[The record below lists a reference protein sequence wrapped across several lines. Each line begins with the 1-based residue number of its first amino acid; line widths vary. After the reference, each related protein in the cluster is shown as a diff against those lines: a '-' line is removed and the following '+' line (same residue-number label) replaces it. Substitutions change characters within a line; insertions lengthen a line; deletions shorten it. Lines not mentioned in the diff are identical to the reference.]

1 MSPVSHVECSETPSV
16 QSWPVTTSTFQ
27 NRLHSHMLWSVCWR
41 SWCWLLF
48 AATGCFLVHAQERVP
63 RGAAADLLR
72 AVAQAERFEAALLE
86 CRKSLQVCEASPEE
100 RDRGGEKAS
109 KTRSSLLAPGAIESP
124 EWPENYGDL
133 LRFPFGIA
141 DMKTLKEVARELW
154 SPVGTAADLRD
165 EVGCAKGERDS
176 CGLAVTAGRPTA
188 TQGRVRTPIRCEVTI
203 ADQFLV
209 EDMLH
214 FGVVDAE
221 VRAMA
226 LRKLKQSER
235 TWLKF
240 GAKIAGKAA
249 GVCLA
254 AAYSP
259 YLVLG
264 KLGFGA
270 SGIAAGSMAASS
282 QGAAVAAGSWFAWAQ
297 STAATGFGF
306 WKLGAASAGTYTYIG
321 GATQGKCERGEWTD
335 KHLLMT
341 LVDQGLVDYEMRN
354 LMLSKL
360 QMRSRL
366 IGIPNVT
373 FTFHD
378 CILVSERGFRQF
390 KGMRCTSEMVG
401 VHPIGGVGTR
411 WSAQLWDDAQDWCLQ
426 NTGCTGI
433 MLYVGGNT
441 MHCNFWCGRPQFCSE
456 SMQPSEKA
464 GVEES
469 EDWNLWVKEGSPE
482 K

>member
-165 EVGCAKGERDS
+165 EV
-176 CGLAVTAGRPTA
+176 
-188 TQGRVRTPIRCEVTI
+188 
-203 ADQFLV
+203 
-209 EDMLH
+209 
-214 FGVVDAE
+214 
-221 VRAMA
+221 
-226 LRKLKQSER
+226 
-235 TWLKF
+235 
-240 GAKIAGKAA
+240 
-249 GVCLA
+249 
-254 AAYSP
+254 
-259 YLVLG
+259 
-264 KLGFGA
+264 
-270 SGIAAGSMAASS
+270 
-282 QGAAVAAGSWFAWAQ
+282 
-297 STAATGFGF
+297 
-306 WKLGAASAGTYTYIG
+306 
-321 GATQGKCERGEWTD
+321 
-335 KHLLMT
+335 
-341 LVDQGLVDYEMRN
+341 
-354 LMLSKL
+354 
-360 QMRSRL
+360 
-366 IGIPNVT
+366 
-373 FTFHD
+373 
-378 CILVSERGFRQF
+378 SERGFRQF